1 MLVGSL
7 LELAPLVLEKC
18 MPFRVYRAASIAA
31 LAIVLLAPL
40 AAWAGTFQV
49 QVQDGA
55 GKPLA
60 DAVVFLE
67 SPAAKA
73 AAKPT
78 MGTEIAQVA
87 RQFQPAVSVVTTGS
101 SITFPNHD
109 TVRHHVYSFSP
120 IKTFELKLYSGVPA
134 NPLLFDRSGVAIL
147 GCNIH
152 DNMVAWVLVVDT
164 PYFGKTSA
172 DGTLTLN
179 NVPNGNYKLRTWHNS
194 LPVGGAAAEQATAVG
209 NSEPVVVVKL
219 TGSKV

>member
-1 MLVGSL
+1 MPLRAIGAFVSASL
-7 LELAPLVLEKC
+7 GL
-18 MPFRVYRAASIAA
+18 
-31 LAIVLLAPL
+31 LLALPL
-40 AAWAGTFQV
+40 TTNAGTFQIK
-49 QVQDGA
+49 VQDSS
-55 GKPLA
+55 GKPLP

-78 MGTEIAQVA
+78 TGVEIEQVA
-87 RQFQPAVSVVTTGS
+87 RQFQPAVSVVATGS
-101 SITFPNHD
+101 SVTFPNHD

-120 IKTFELKLYSGVPA
+120 TKTFELKLYSGVPA
-134 NPLLFDRSGVAIL
+134 NPVLFDRSGVAIL

-179 NVPNGNYKLRTWHNS
+179 KVPNGSYKLRTWHNS
-194 LPVGGAAAEQATAVG
+194 LPVGAAAAEQATAVG
-209 NSEPVVVVKL
+209 NSGPVVVVNL
-219 TGSKV
+219 AGSKV

>member
-1 MLVGSL
+1 MPICGLKAATFASL
-7 LELAPLVLEKC
+7 GLWLTL
-18 MPFRVYRAASIAA
+18 
-31 LAIVLLAPL
+31 PL
-40 AAWAGTFQV
+40 AASAGTFQIK
-49 QVQDGA
+49 VQDSS
-55 GKPLA
+55 GKPLP

-73 AAKPT
+73 LAKPT
-78 MGTEIAQVA
+78 TNSEIEQTA
-87 RQFQPAVSVVTTGS
+87 RQFKPAVSVVTTGS

-120 IKTFELKLYSGVPA
+120 TKTFELKLYSGVPA
-134 NPLLFDRSGVAIL
+134 NPVVFDRSGVAVL

-164 PYFGKTSA
+164 PYFGKTGP

-194 LPVGGAAAEQATAVG
+194 LPVGAAAAEQATTVG
-209 NSEPVVVVKL
+209 NSGPEVVL
-219 TGSKV
+219 NLAGSKV

>member
-1 MLVGSL
+1 MLIRGLKAATIASL
-7 LELAPLVLEKC
+7 GLWLTLPV
-18 MPFRVYRAASIAA
+18 AAS
-31 LAIVLLAPL
+31 
-40 AAWAGTFQV
+40 AGTFQIK
-49 QVQDGA
+49 VQDSS
-55 GKPLA
+55 GKPLP

-73 AAKPT
+73 LAKPT
-78 MGTEIAQVA
+78 TNSEIEQTA
-87 RQFQPAVSVVTTGS
+87 RQFKPAVSVVTTGS

-120 IKTFELKLYSGVPA
+120 TKTFELKLYSGVPA
-134 NPLLFDRSGVAIL
+134 NPVIFDRSGVAVL

-164 PYFGKTSA
+164 PYFGKTGA

-194 LPVGGAAAEQATAVG
+194 LPVGAAAAEQATSVG
-209 NSEPVVVVKL
+209 NTESVVVINL
-219 TGSKV
+219 AGSKV